1 MFWGQHEGAWI
12 AFYLYPELYLDVSY
26 DPAFSEQLHLW
37 EEVAR
42 SACWWWP
49 HEGLCVISERP
60 TVVEMEPVRPGTQEY
75 RLHADNGPALVFA
88 DGWSVWSWHGVMV
101 PEAVIT
107 KPESLAATEIRDE
120 RNAEVRRVMLER
132 FGTQRYI
139 EDIGAEKVHAD
150 EFGTLWR
157 AEFSDDEALV
167 MVEVVNSTPEP
178 DGTFKNYWLRVP
190 PNIRTAQGAIAWTFG
205 LPKDQYQPSV
215 MS

>member
-1 MFWGQHEGAWI
+1 MGWSLCASLGSSLGSSVASSLGSSLRSSLRSSLGSSLRSSLGSSLWSSLEWSLESGLWSARRSARGLSLRSSLYSSLRSSLRSSLDYSVFWGQHEGAWI

-120 RNAEVRRVMLER
+120 RNAEV
-132 FGTQRYI
+132 
-139 EDIGAEKVHAD
+139 
-150 EFGTLWR
+150 
-157 AEFSDDEALV
+157 
-167 MVEVVNSTPEP
+167 
-178 DGTFKNYWLRVP
+178 
-190 PNIRTAQGAIAWTFG
+190 
-205 LPKDQYQPSV
+205 
-215 MS
+215 